1 MRLLTKLVMI
11 VTLGITVAQPVK
23 RAPDKADPDCL
34 TWIGTAPSCD
44 VSPSDCPAGYKSVF
58 SSQDAL
64 DTEVNCWTGTKYLC
78 EKGIIHF
85 LMQN

>member
-23 RAPDKADPDCL
+23 RAPDKGNKDCL
-34 TWIGTAPSCD
+34 TWIGTAPSCN
-44 VSPSDCPAGYKSVF
+44 VSSSDCPAGYQSVF
-58 SSQDAL
+58 SDQDAL
-64 DTEVNCWTGTKYLC
+64 HTEAHCLTGTKYLC